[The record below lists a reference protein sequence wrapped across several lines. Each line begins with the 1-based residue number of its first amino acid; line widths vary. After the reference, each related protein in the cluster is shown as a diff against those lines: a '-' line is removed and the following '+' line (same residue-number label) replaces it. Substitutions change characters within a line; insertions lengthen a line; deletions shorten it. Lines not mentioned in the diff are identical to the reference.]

1 MRRTDG
7 KTTTDWRCSASF
19 VVRGYRRI
27 GSMKLARRK
36 FLGLAAGA
44 LSVPAAGRALAQP
57 SQPLAER
64 LAGYADGLRF
74 SDIDPAT
81 VERVKA
87 HVIDALGCGIAA
99 FDERPVKASRDIA
112 LAGAAGTATV
122 IGTGLRA
129 SPELA
134 TFANGA
140 AVRYFDLND
149 VYASPSGAVHPSD
162 HVAPCLAVAEA
173 ERANGAELVTAI
185 VIAYEINCRLADA
198 SDAMTRGWDAPV
210 FSLPAVALAAGK
222 LMKLSPNQLVQA
234 VNLAINDHIPMGQT
248 RTQANSDW
256 KGLADAEAGRN
267 AVFAAMLAR
276 GGVTGPEPIF
286 EGRKGFFQMVSAPAE
301 VDVGTFGGRRG
312 SFLIHQCGMKAYP
325 AVVYAQTAIV
335 AGLMVAKEVSNLD
348 TIAAIEIATSRR
360 GYEQAGRDQEKWSP
374 RNRDTADHS
383 LPYITARAMLDGDIS
398 NESYA
403 AEKLRDPRVLALMSK
418 TTVKEDPAFA
428 TSGGNAPPT
437 RVTAIFKD
445 GRRIAHQVDHMPGF
459 PGKPMTRA
467 DVERKFR
474 SNLGTRTVA
483 EETGAVLQTLWA
495 LDRTDDVRS
504 LTSKLALRA

>member
-1 MRRTDG
+1 
-7 KTTTDWRCSASF
+7 
-19 VVRGYRRI
+19 
-27 GSMKLARRK
+27 MKLARRK
-36 FLGLAAGA
+36 LLGLAVGAASMPALSLGA
-44 LSVPAAGRALAQP
+44 LARG
-57 SQPLAER
+57 SQPLAEQ
-64 LAGYADGLRF
+64 LARYVVDLRF
-74 SDIDPAT
+74 GDIDPAT

-99 FDERPVKASRDIA
+99 LDERPIRASREIA
-112 LAGAAGTATV
+112 LAGGIGAATV
-122 IGTGLRA
+122 IGTSLQT
-129 SPELA
+129 SSELA

-140 AVRYFDLND
+140 AVRYLDLND
-149 VYASPSGAVHPSD
+149 VYASPAGAVHPSD

-173 ERANGAELVTAI
+173 ERASGAELITAI
-185 VIAYEINCRLADA
+185 VIAYEVNCRLADL

-222 LMKLSPNQLVQA
+222 LMKLPFDQLVQA

-276 GGVTGPEPIF
+276 AGVTGPDPIF
-286 EGRKGFFQMVSAPAE
+286 EGRKGFFQLVSAPAE
-301 VDVGTFGGRRG
+301 VDLGAFGGRGG

-335 AGLMVAKEVSNLD
+335 ASIAAAKEIGNLD
-348 TIAAIEIATSRR
+348 SIVTIEIATSRR
-360 GYEQAGRDQEKWSP
+360 GYEQAGRDPEKWSP

-398 NESYA
+398 NDSYA
-403 AEKLRDPRVLALMSK
+403 PARLRDPRVLALMSK

-428 TSGGNAPPT
+428 APSGNAPPT
-437 RVTAIFKD
+437 RVTAILGD
-445 GRRIAHQVDHMPGF
+445 GRRVAHDIHDMPGF

-474 SNLGTRTVA
+474 SNLGRRA
-483 EETGAVLQTLWA
+483 LQEDTGAVLAALWA
-495 LDRTDDVRS
+495 LDRADDLRS
-504 LTSKLALRA
+504 LTGKLALRA

>member
-1 MRRTDG
+1 MSSLPSLSDHTA
-7 KTTTDWRCSASF
+7 TCYCSNWDNQ
-19 VVRGYRRI
+19 RI
-27 GSMKLARRK
+27 SSMKLARRK

-44 LSVPAAGRALAQP
+44 ASMPAFSLCAFARGP
-57 SQPLAER
+57 EPLAEQ
-64 LAGYADGLRF
+64 LARYAFDLRF
-74 SDIDPAT
+74 GDIDPTT

-99 FDERPVKASRDIA
+99 FDERPVRASREVA
-112 LAGAAGTATV
+112 LAGGAGAATI
-122 IGTGLRA
+122 IGASLQT

-134 TFANGA
+134 SFANGA
-140 AVRYFDLND
+140 AARYLDLND
-149 VYASPSGAVHPSD
+149 VYASPAGAVHPSD

-173 ERANGAELVTAI
+173 ERANGAELITAI
-185 VIAYEINCRLADA
+185 VIAYEVNCRLADL

-222 LMKLSPNQLVQA
+222 LMKLPPDQLAQA
-234 VNLAINDHIPMGQT
+234 VNLAVNDHIPMGQT

-256 KGLADAEAGRN
+256 KGLADAEAARN

-276 GGVTGPEPIF
+276 AGITGPDPVF
-286 EGRKGFFQMVSAPAE
+286 EGRKGFFQLVSAPAE
-301 VDVGTFGGRRG
+301 MDVGAFGGRG
-312 SFLIHQCGMKAYP
+312 KSFLIHQCGMKAYP

-335 AGLMVAKEVSNLD
+335 AAITAAKEAGNLD
-348 TIAAIEIATSRR
+348 GVAAIEIATSRR
-360 GYEQAGRDQEKWSP
+360 GYEQAGRDPEKWNP
-374 RNRDTADHS
+374 KNRDTADHS

-398 NESYA
+398 NASYA
-403 AEKLRDPRVLALMSK
+403 AERLRDPRVLALMSK

-428 TSGGNAPPT
+428 ASSGNAPPT
-437 RVTAIFKD
+437 RVTVVLED
-445 GRRIAHQVDHMPGF
+445 GRRIAHQIDDMPGF

-474 SNLGTRTVA
+474 SNLGNRA
-483 EETGAVLQTLWA
+483 LQEDRGAVLQALWA

-504 LTSKLALRA
+504 LVGKLALRA